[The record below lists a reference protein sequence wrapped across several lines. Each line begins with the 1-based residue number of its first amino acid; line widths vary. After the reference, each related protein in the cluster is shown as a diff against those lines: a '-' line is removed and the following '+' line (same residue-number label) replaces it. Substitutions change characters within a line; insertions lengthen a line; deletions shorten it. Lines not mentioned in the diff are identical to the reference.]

1 MEYHLRPLVWLLET
15 SVSTQITLHLSVKKN
30 MCGAAAGLNC
40 SQKNTASSVYICL
53 PYYSGPGIER
63 YVELRLSAPLHG
75 NQQTTLGAE
84 QVHFAGISTDISTYE
99 APMLTQG

>member
-1 MEYHLRPLVWLLET
+1 MLYSRHSGQWP
-15 SVSTQITLHLSVKKN
+15 
-30 MCGAAAGLNC
+30 
-40 SQKNTASSVYICL
+40 VYICL

-84 QVHFAGISTDISTYE
+84 QVHFTGISTDISTYG
-99 APMLTQG
+99 APMLMQG